1 MMLEPKIKGKVGIKW
16 KKSLGNATKNR
27 KKTTR
32 SKINNNEG
40 FKKPFKKKKFRKDD
54 NRDEGFKK
62 LFKKKKYS
70 KKNIKKRRA

>member
-1 MMLEPKIKGKVGIKW
+1 MK
-16 KKSLGNATKNR
+16 
-27 KKTTR
+27 
-32 SKINNNEG
+32 G

-62 LFKKKKYS
+62 PFKKKKFS